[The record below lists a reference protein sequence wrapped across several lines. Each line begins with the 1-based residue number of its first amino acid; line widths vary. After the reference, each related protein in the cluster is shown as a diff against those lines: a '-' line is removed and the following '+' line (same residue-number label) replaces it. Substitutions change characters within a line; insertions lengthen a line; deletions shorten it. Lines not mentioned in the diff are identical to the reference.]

1 VGMDEVT
8 RQLCLE
14 GGRKDH
20 PRYGVPDSFENEES
34 VPVGACGFRDG
45 GGVWQTRQRCSIMGN
60 RAAAVGGL
68 GLV

>member
-1 VGMDEVT
+1 MDEVT

-20 PRYGVPDSFENEES
+20 PRYGAPNSVES
-34 VPVGACGFRDG
+34 GEGVPVGPCGFRDG
-45 GGVWQTRQRCSIMGN
+45 GDVWQTRQRYSIMGN
-60 RAAAVGGL
+60 RAAAVGRL